1 MNSSLK
7 CPNCGLVNWATAEA
21 CKRCQF
27 AFTDAGGGHE
37 AGGWQEESPGGFQ
50 SEPANEWGN
59 DQAGYQGDYNQAGY
73 QGAPYGYAPYQGQAP
88 KTGLAIASMVTGI
101 ISLMAC
107 GLLGLGSI
115 TGLIL
120 GIVALK
126 KTNKFPQEYGGKG
139 FAVAGIVL
147 SVVSFFY
154 IGIVAAI
161 AIPNLLA
168 SRRAANESAAL
179 RTLSLLSRAQET
191 YRATEGNGHYG
202 TLQELAAARL
212 IDDKLARG
220 GSLYRYV
227 FEVKAN
233 GMTYEALATP
243 AKDGDTSGRSFY
255 LSSEEDFIRA
265 AHKGGLAANSYDPPL
280 KQYSASPSYEKTSSP
295 GNAAPEYAPA
305 Y

>member
-50 SEPANEWGN
+50 SVPANDWDYN
-59 DQAGYQGDYNQAGY
+59 QASYQGDYNQAGY
-73 QGAPYGYAPYQGQAP
+73 QGASYGYAPYQGEAP
-88 KTGLAIASMVTGI
+88 KNGLAIASLVTGI
-101 ISLMAC
+101 VSLLAC

-126 KTNKFPQEYGGKG
+126 KTNKFPEQYGGRG
-139 FAVAGIVL
+139 FAIAGIVL

-154 IGIVAAI
+154 VGIVAAI

-168 SRRAANESAAL
+168 SRRAANESGAL
-179 RTLSLLSRAQET
+179 RNMVLLAEAQEV
-191 YRATEGNGHYG
+191 YKDGAGYGKYG
-202 TLQELAAARL
+202 TLQELATASL
-212 IDDKLARG
+212 IDAKLARG
-220 GSLYRYV
+220 SMYRYD
-227 FEVKAN
+227 FDVKSDGAS
-233 GMTYEALATP
+233 YEILATP
-243 AKDGDTSGRSFY
+243 SRDGDRSSRSFY
-255 LSSEEDFIRA
+255 YSSADDVVRA
-265 AHKGGLAANSYDPPL
+265 ANKGGMAASSSDPPM
-280 KQYSASPSYEKTSSP
+280 KQERAQRRYQTITVPSNAQPAS
-295 GNAAPEYAPA
+295 APA

>member
-1 MNSSLK
+1 MNSIK

-27 AFTDAGGGHE
+27 AFTDAGVNPHE
-37 AGGWQEESPGGFQ
+37 AGAWQEESPGGFQ
-50 SEPANEWGN
+50 NEPATEWGH

-73 QGAPYGYAPYQGQAP
+73 QSASYGYAPYQGEAP
-88 KTGLAIASMVTGI
+88 KTGLAVASMVTGI
-101 ISLMAC
+101 VSLLAC

-126 KTNKFPQEYGGKG
+126 KTNKYPEHYGGRG
-139 FAVAGIVL
+139 FAIAGIVL

-154 IGIVAAI
+154 VAIVGAI

-179 RTLSLLSRAQET
+179 RNVMLLAEAEES
-191 YRATEGNGHYG
+191 YRSGTGNGTYG
-202 TLQELAAARL
+202 TMLELATAGL
-212 IDDKLARG
+212 IDATLARG
-220 GSLYRYV
+220 TGYGYI
-227 FEVKAN
+227 FEVRPD
-233 GMTYEALATP
+233 GEYYEVLATP
-243 AKDGDTSGRSFY
+243 VKGGDISSRSFY
-255 LSSEEDFIRA
+255 FSSKESYIHA
-265 AHKGGLAANSYDPPL
+265 AVKGGMEANVADPPL
-280 KQYSASPSYEKTSSP
+280 QQERAQRRSRTFTAPSNTQPAS
-295 GNAAPEYAPA
+295 APA